1 MSERSAVQE
10 PLLKYANEIG
20 WTRVSRA
27 EALQMREGNPAT
39 LYFPDILK
47 AQLLKRNK
55 EVIAE
60 SNCTDVTRK
69 LRQLKPTLVGYQIVG
84 YTF

>member
-27 EALQMREGNPAT
+27 EALQMREGNPVT
-39 LYFPDILK
+39 LFFSDILK
-47 AQLLKRNK
+47 AQLLKLNK
-55 EVIAE
+55 EVTNE
-60 SNCTDVTRK
+60 SNCTDVKRK
-69 LRQLKPTLVGYQIVG
+69 LSLLKPTLVGYQIVG